1 MKYIELPS
9 LTALA
14 SSLSHQGSECNVSVR
29 LEAYS
34 CKNIKRDKRL
44 FRDLEK
50 VYWDDMGV
58 LETIKF
64 DPGEEDPKSS
74 PTDGASSSPSHSYL
88 AQAHSSLPTPFGP
101 LGSPQSRK
109 TLYLLIA
116 TLNVAFP
123 DYTFD
128 SVKPSSFV
136 HLESGAQIL
145 NALSTTLLAS
155 KASVRSSPSRVNS
168 GYASMAYGAYPAAQS
183 LGFGVAQGSPGSPYE
198 FVKESPYALPS
209 VISGTHP
216 EVYALL
222 DDVIGPLDECEVY
235 EYVPEPEEDPNA
247 GEGEEDGNDD
257 FEDELKG
264 YSPDDDHVFT
274 LDEDISIQS
283 NNLPRTI
290 PTPSTLVTPR
300 DAALSTNPISPFH
313 ESYRPLSPARPR
325 LTARIPPRSDSSF
338 SYPPMY
344 STSSSGGN
352 TLLWSSHWFFLNRK
366 QKRILYVTV
375 WARKR
380 SLYSM
385 PDTPVD
391 EEYFVYGS
399 EPTHQLYAS
408 LAGRNRRSRKF
419 SDSDESD
426 GSPLAMRFPVALPKG
441 KERFLGWEGAAG
453 AGARALG
460 LGK

>member
-58 LETIKF
+58 LETMKF
-64 DPGEEDPKSS
+64 DPGEEHSKSS
-74 PTDGASSSPSHSYL
+74 PAEGSSSHTLPHSYL
-88 AQAHSSLPTPFGP
+88 AQAHSSLSTPFGP

-109 TLYLLIA
+109 TLYLLIS

-123 DYTFD
+123 DYIFD

-155 KASVRSSPSRVNS
+155 QTSVRSHTSRHNS
-168 GYASMAYGAYPAAQS
+168 GYASMAYGAYPAAQG

-198 FVKESPYALPS
+198 FVKESPCAPSS

-222 DDVIGPLDECEVY
+222 DDVIGPLDECEVF

-247 GEGEEDGNDD
+247 GEGEEEGDED
-257 FEDELKG
+257 FEDEFEG
-264 YSPDDDHVFT
+264 YSPDEVHVFT
-274 LDEDISIQS
+274 LDEDINTQS
-283 NNLPRTI
+283 DNQPH
-290 PTPSTLVTPR
+290 STLSTPVTPR
-300 DAALSTNPISPFH
+300 DAVLSTSANPISPFD
-313 ESYRPLSPARPR
+313 ESYRPLSPTR
-325 LTARIPPRSDSSF
+325 LTLRTPSRSNSSILPS
-338 SYPPMY
+338 SYPPMHP
-344 STSSSGGN
+344 TSSSGGN

-380 SLYSM
+380 SMDSM
-385 PDTPVD
+385 PETPVD
-391 EEYFVYGS
+391 EELFVYGS

-408 LAGRNRRSRKF
+408 VARRSRRIRKF
-419 SDSDESD
+419 SESDESD
-426 GSPLAMRFPVALPKG
+426 GSPVSMRFPTAG
-441 KERFLGWEGAAG
+441 KERFLGWQGAVG

-460 LGK
+460 LGV

>member
-9 LTALA
+9 LTGLA

-50 VYWDDMGV
+50 VYWDDMC
-58 LETIKF
+58 
-64 DPGEEDPKSS
+64 
-74 PTDGASSSPSHSYL
+74 
-88 AQAHSSLPTPFGP
+88 AHSSLSTPFGP

-109 TLYLLIA
+109 TLYLLIS

-155 KASVRSSPSRVNS
+155 QTSVRSHTSRHNS
-168 GYASMAYGAYPAAQS
+168 GYASMAYGAYPAAQG

-198 FVKESPYALPS
+198 FIKESPCAPSS

-222 DDVIGPLDECEVY
+222 DDVIGPLDECEVF

-247 GEGEEDGNDD
+247 GEGEEDGDED
-257 FEDELKG
+257 FEDEFEG
-264 YSPDDDHVFT
+264 YSLDEEHVFT
-274 LDEDISIQS
+274 LDEDINTQS
-283 NNLPRTI
+283 DKQPH
-290 PTPSTLVTPR
+290 STLSTPVTPR
-300 DAALSTNPISPFH
+300 DAVLSTSANSISPFD
-313 ESYRPLSPARPR
+313 ESYRPLSPTR
-325 LTARIPPRSDSSF
+325 LTLRTHSRSSPSILS
-338 SYPPMY
+338 SYPPMHPA
-344 STSSSGGN
+344 SSSGGN

-380 SLYSM
+380 SMDSM
-385 PDTPVD
+385 PETPVD
-391 EEYFVYGS
+391 EELFVYGS

-408 LAGRNRRSRKF
+408 VARRNRRIRKF
-419 SDSDESD
+419 LESDESD
-426 GSPLAMRFPVALPKG
+426 VSPVSMRFPTAG
-441 KERFLGWEGAAG
+441 KERFLGWKGAAG

-460 LGK
+460 LVV

>member
-50 VYWDDMGV
+50 VYWDDMC
-58 LETIKF
+58 
-64 DPGEEDPKSS
+64 
-74 PTDGASSSPSHSYL
+74 
-88 AQAHSSLPTPFGP
+88 AHSSLSTPFGP

-109 TLYLLIA
+109 TLYLLIS

-155 KASVRSSPSRVNS
+155 QTSVRSHTSRHNS
-168 GYASMAYGAYPAAQS
+168 GYASMAYGAYPAAQG
-183 LGFGVAQGSPGSPYE
+183 LGFGVPQGSPGSPYE
-198 FVKESPYALPS
+198 FIKESPCAPSS

-222 DDVIGPLDECEVY
+222 DDVIGPLDECEVF

-247 GEGEEDGNDD
+247 GEGEEDGDED
-257 FEDELKG
+257 FEDGLEG
-264 YSPDDDHVFT
+264 YLPDEEHVFT
-274 LDEDISIQS
+274 LDEDINTQS
-283 NNLPRTI
+283 DKESH
-290 PTPSTLVTPR
+290 STLSTPVTPR
-300 DAALSTNPISPFH
+300 DAVLSTSVNSISPFD
-313 ESYRPLSPARPR
+313 ESYRPL
-325 LTARIPPRSDSSF
+325 
-338 SYPPMY
+338 
-344 STSSSGGN
+344 GGN

-380 SLYSM
+380 SMDSM
-385 PDTPVD
+385 PETPVD
-391 EEYFVYGS
+391 EELF
-399 EPTHQLYAS
+399 PTA
-408 LAGRNRRSRKF
+408 
-419 SDSDESD
+419 
-426 GSPLAMRFPVALPKG
+426 G

-460 LGK
+460 LVV

>member
-50 VYWDDMGV
+50 VYWDDMA
-58 LETIKF
+58 
-64 DPGEEDPKSS
+64 S
-74 PTDGASSSPSHSYL
+74 SSSPSHSYL

-128 SVKPSSFV
+128 SVKPASFV
-136 HLESGAQIL
+136 HLESGAQML

-155 KASVRSSPSRVNS
+155 RASARSSPSRHSS
-168 GYASMAYGAYPAAQS
+168 GYASMAYGAYPAAQG

-198 FVKESPYALPS
+198 FIKESPCAPSS

-222 DDVIGPLDECEVY
+222 DDVVGPLDECEVY

-247 GEGEEDGNDD
+247 GEGEEDGGEN
-257 FEDELKG
+257 FEDE
-264 YSPDDDHVFT
+264 F
-274 LDEDISIQS
+274 E
-283 NNLPRTI
+283 
-290 PTPSTLVTPR
+290 
-300 DAALSTNPISPFH
+300 ALSTSANPISPFH
-313 ESYRPLSPARPR
+313 ESYRPLSPTR
-325 LTARIPPRSDSSF
+325 LR
-338 SYPPMY
+338 
-344 STSSSGGN
+344 STSSRIPSRSNSSLPPPSYSPMHSTSSNGGN

-380 SLYSM
+380 SLHSM

-391 EEYFVYGS
+391 EEYFVFQK
-399 EPTHQLYAS
+399 E
-408 LAGRNRRSRKF
+408 
-419 SDSDESD
+419 
-426 GSPLAMRFPVALPKG
+426 
-441 KERFLGWEGAAG
+441 KERFRGWEGAAG

-460 LGK
+460 LDN

>member
-1 MKYIELPS
+1 MKYIEVPS

-14 SSLSHQGSECNVSVR
+14 SSLSHQGPECNVSVR

-50 VYWDDMGV
+50 VYWDDMG
-58 LETIKF
+58 
-64 DPGEEDPKSS
+64 SS
-74 PTDGASSSPSHSYL
+74 PTEGTISSSPTHSYL
-88 AQAHSSLPTPFGP
+88 AQMHSSLPTPFGP

-136 HLESGAQIL
+136 HLESGAHIL

-155 KASVRSSPSRVNS
+155 KASAASTPFRINS
-168 GYASMAYGAYPAAQS
+168 GYASTAYGAYPAAQG

-198 FVKESPYALPS
+198 IVKESPYAAPS

-247 GEGEEDGNDD
+247 GEGEEIGDEDFEDD
-257 FEDELKG
+257 FEGYPFDE
-264 YSPDDDHVFT
+264 DHVFT
-274 LDEDISIQS
+274 LDEDMSIQS
-283 NNLPRTI
+283 KSAARSI
-290 PTPSTLVTPR
+290 PATSTPVTPR
-300 DAALSTNPISPFH
+300 EAALSASTNPISPFH
-313 ESYRPLSPARPR
+313 ESYRP
-325 LTARIPPRSDSSF
+325 
-338 SYPPMY
+338 
-344 STSSSGGN
+344 GN

-380 SLYSM
+380 SLNSM

-391 EEYFVYGS
+391 EEYF
-399 EPTHQLYAS
+399 
-408 LAGRNRRSRKF
+408 
-419 SDSDESD
+419 
-426 GSPLAMRFPVALPKG
+426 
-441 KERFLGWEGAAG
+441 ERFLGWEGSVG

-460 LGK
+460 LDK

>member
-50 VYWDDMGV
+50 VYWDDM
-58 LETIKF
+58 
-64 DPGEEDPKSS
+64 
-74 PTDGASSSPSHSYL
+74 DGASSSPSHSYL

-168 GYASMAYGAYPAAQS
+168 GYASMAYGAYPAAQG

-247 GEGEEDGNDD
+247 GEGEEDGNED
-257 FEDELKG
+257 FEDELEG

-283 NNLPRTI
+283 NNLPHAISR
-290 PTPSTLVTPR
+290 PSTLVTPR

-313 ESYRPLSPARPR
+313 ESYRP
-325 LTARIPPRSDSSF
+325 
-338 SYPPMY
+338 
-344 STSSSGGN
+344 GGN

-380 SLYSM
+380 SLDSM

-391 EEYFVYGS
+391 EEYF
-399 EPTHQLYAS
+399 
-408 LAGRNRRSRKF
+408 
-419 SDSDESD
+419 SD

>member
-50 VYWDDMGV
+50 VYWDDMG
-58 LETIKF
+58 
-64 DPGEEDPKSS
+64 
-74 PTDGASSSPSHSYL
+74 SSSHALPHSYL
-88 AQAHSSLPTPFGP
+88 AQAHSSLSTPFGP

-109 TLYLLIA
+109 TLYLLIS

-123 DYTFD
+123 DYIFD

-155 KASVRSSPSRVNS
+155 QTSVRSRTSRHNS
-168 GYASMAYGAYPAAQS
+168 GYASMAYGAYPAAQG

-198 FVKESPYALPS
+198 FVKESPCAPSS

-222 DDVIGPLDECEVY
+222 DDVIGPLDECEVF

-247 GEGEEDGNDD
+247 GEGEEDGDED
-257 FEDELKG
+257 FEDEFEG
-264 YSPDDDHVFT
+264 YSPDEVHVFT
-274 LDEDISIQS
+274 LDEDINTQS
-283 NNLPRTI
+283 DNQPH
-290 PTPSTLVTPR
+290 STLSTPVTPR
-300 DAALSTNPISPFH
+300 DAVLSTSANPISPFD
-313 ESYRPLSPARPR
+313 ESYRPLSPTR
-325 LTARIPPRSDSSF
+325 LTLRTPSRSSSSILPS
-338 SYPPMY
+338 SYPPMHP
-344 STSSSGGN
+344 TSSSGGN

-380 SLYSM
+380 SMDSM
-385 PDTPVD
+385 PETPVD
-391 EEYFVYGS
+391 EEFDV
-399 EPTHQLYAS
+399 
-408 LAGRNRRSRKF
+408 
-419 SDSDESD
+419 
-426 GSPLAMRFPVALPKG
+426 SPVSMRFPTAG

-460 LGK
+460 LVV